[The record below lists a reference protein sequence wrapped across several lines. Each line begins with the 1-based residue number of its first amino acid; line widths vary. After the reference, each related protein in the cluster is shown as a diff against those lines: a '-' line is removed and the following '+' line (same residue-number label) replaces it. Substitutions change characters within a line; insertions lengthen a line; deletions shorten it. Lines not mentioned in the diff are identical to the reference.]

1 MTRSLKLAL
10 ELDNTGIYRE
20 ADLQRVPIIMV
31 RPGMILAKPVNNEKG
46 MTLCAVGTELTANII
61 EKLKKMDV
69 RVVTLKGH
77 PVDMGIQ
84 EITPEEKIS
93 KIEDKFSVFKDNAIM
108 DRLKEAIEK
117 AVLAE
122 DTEEDE
128 EQGIITPDDKEEPF
142 NE

>member
-1 MTRSLKLAL
+1 M
-10 ELDNTGIYRE
+10 
-20 ADLQRVPIIMV
+20 
-31 RPGMILAKPVNNEKG
+31 
-46 MTLCAVGTELTANII
+46 
-61 EKLKKMDV
+61 
-69 RVVTLKGH
+69 
-77 PVDMGIQ
+77 DMGIQ